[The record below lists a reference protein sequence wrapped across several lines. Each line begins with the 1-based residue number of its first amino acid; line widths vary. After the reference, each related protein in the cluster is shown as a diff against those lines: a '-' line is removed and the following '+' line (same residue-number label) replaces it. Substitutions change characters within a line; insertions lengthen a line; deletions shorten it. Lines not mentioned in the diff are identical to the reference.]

1 MHKFTAWRTKGKRE
15 SRRKHTCCL
24 ESLKAVK
31 SAYKKA
37 SQALD
42 AVKLAVMT
50 EIAKA
55 SKFYKIR

>member
-1 MHKFTAWRTKGKRE
+1 MHKFTAWRKKATGNQGE
-15 SRRKHTCCL
+15 SIPDASR
-24 ESLKAVK
+24 SLKAVK

-37 SQALD
+37 LHPLD

-55 SKFYKIR
+55 SKLY